1 MFLLLSVKIFPIL
14 NVCFNKTCVYFVGQV
29 DSTGMIPSSTD
40 GSTVKSSVHHSN
52 IHEYMKSKI
61 DTAFIDESGQSEVS
75 KKAQPDLVSSSHT
88 TQFVGLRHSTVMQS
102 AAESSQCTP
111 PLAKPQSTPPLAKP
125 QSTPPLV
132 KQNDDGQLQLQDG
145 ELQSSDIRRHLFEG
159 SKLEE
164 PMDSKQCEADSQPSQ
179 SEGGCQDNSKN
190 ESEDQSQKGNQLA
203 CSKSKISAAESSES
217 NQSQNQYPAPGKKR
231 SNSRQAGKIGANQS
245 RTAGDMKKSSG
256 KKCLKSEYDFPDS
269 PDDEGLGK
277 TPSSYMALSG
287 TVRSPRRG
295 HVDGSDSRTTATA
308 ATTTAPEAANKAA
321 ETPGDGSSI
330 DRDLIGS
337 QSKDQNKSET
347 CDITES
353 SQTVD
358 HGKSRLASRGD
369 ANKDG
374 DDSSV
379 SLHGVDSTRPE
390 TGAIGET
397 DRIDS
402 STDSTPVVASNESAS
417 RSKPSSPRVHSSS
430 PRVADSES
438 STTTYEAADNDSQS
452 EMDGVTS
459 GSFVQQPSRSP
470 RSADHAR
477 PHPSLDA
484 PKGSGYS
491 FPATQPVVSTMM
503 QESVH
508 SVISRD
514 QESAPCLS
522 AQYEMLSDDED

>member
-1 MFLLLSVKIFPIL
+1 
-14 NVCFNKTCVYFVGQV
+14 
-29 DSTGMIPSSTD
+29 
-40 GSTVKSSVHHSN
+40 
-52 IHEYMKSKI
+52 MKSKI

-159 SKLEE
+159 SKQEE

-190 ESEDQSQKGNQLA
+190 ESEDQSLKGNQLGCA
-203 CSKSKISAAESSES
+203 KSKISAAESSES
-217 NQSQNQYPAPGKKR
+217 NQSQNPYPAPGKKR

-295 HVDGSDSRTTATA
+295 HVDGSDSRTTAA
-308 ATTTAPEAANKAA
+308 TTAPEAANKAA
-321 ETPGDGSSI
+321 ETPGDCSSI
-330 DRDLIGS
+330 DRDQIGL
-337 QSKDQNKSET
+337 QSKDQIKSET

-358 HGKSRLASRGD
+358 HGKSRLVSRGD